1 MSADRRRSGFT
12 LLELLVA
19 MIILMVIVLATA
31 RIFDQSTVA
40 WDSGSRK
47 AEVNMTGRAVAD
59 FMAQE
64 ISQAVYD
71 EEYNLTDFQ
80 PTFPV
85 TFVILSGSPSPT
97 VRAVRKVQYQ
107 YDSGAKELSRSTW
120 NRNSGDNYASA
131 SWVSESS
138 DIVLARDIAFQ
149 PVITAGPVPAGAS
162 LPLYVDVGIAVNRQ
176 DEGRDINYAPQVYV
190 SRGYLVNR
198 ERYR

>member
-1 MSADRRRSGFT
+1 MKSGFT

-19 MIILMVIVLATA
+19 MIILMVIVLASA

-71 EEYNLTDFQ
+71 EDSGLDEFQ
-80 PTFPV
+80 VSGASAIFFTLQSSE
-85 TFVILSGSPSPT
+85 IGANRAARRIQYSLSGNQLERQVT
-97 VRAVRKVQYQ
+97 VS
-107 YDSGAKELSRSTW
+107 SGLAYPWADGTSDAKPMADDIQS
-120 NRNSGDNYASA
+120 
-131 SWVSESS
+131 VS
-138 DIVLARDIAFQ
+138 FTPY
-149 PVITAGPVPAGAS
+149 PVGTI
-162 LPLYVDVGIAVNRQ
+162 LPLYVDVKVTVRRTN
-176 DEGRDINYAPQVYV
+176 EGRDVNYPSSSYE
-190 SRGYLVNR
+190 SRAYLVNR